1 MAYDRVMSVVE
12 NVVSVSE
19 VARDMVIQARSG
31 QEGAESY
38 ALWVE
43 VTGNN
48 GPEYTY
54 ELYLHPLEY
63 ASSDDLVQH
72 HDDLS
77 IVIVAESVEK
87 LRGASID
94 YGSGAQGEGWV
105 IDNPNRP
112 QPLLNIGK
120 SPSMGPPSAPA
131 GDLSSEVAQRVQQVL
146 QEQINPMIA
155 AHGGRADLVA
165 VDGSRAYLRL
175 GGGCQ
180 GCGMATVTLSQGIEV
195 AIKEAVPEITEIVDV
210 TDHASGT
217 NPYFES
223 SKK

>member
-1 MAYDRVMSVVE
+1 MSVVE
-12 NVVSVSE
+12 NMVSVSE
-19 VARDMVIQARSG
+19 VARDMVIAARSG

-77 IVIVAESVEK
+77 VVIVADGVDK

-94 YGSGAQGEGWV
+94 YGSGHQGEGWV

-112 QPLLNIGK
+112 QALLSIGK
-120 SPSMGPPSAPA
+120 SPSMGAPAGPAAPA
-131 GDLSSEVAQRVQQVL
+131 GDLSSEIAQRVQQVL
-146 QEQINPMIA
+146 HEQINPMIA
-155 AHGGRADLVA
+155 AHGGRADLVS

-195 AIKEAVPEITEIVDV
+195 AIKEAVPEITEVVDV

>member
-1 MAYDRVMSVVE
+1 MSVVE

-19 VARDMVIQARSG
+19 VARDMVLAARSG

-38 ALWVE
+38 ALWIE

-48 GPEYTY
+48 GPDYTY

-63 ASSDDLVQH
+63 ASSDDLIQH

-77 IVIVAESVEK
+77 VVIVADSVDK
-87 LRGASID
+87 VRGASID
-94 YGSGAQGEGWV
+94 YGSGPQGEGWV
-105 IDNPNRP
+105 VDNPNRP
-112 QPLLNIGK
+112 APLLNIGK
-120 SPSMGPPSAPA
+120 SPSMGAPAAPA
-131 GDLSSEVAQRVQQVL
+131 GDLSSEIAQRVQQVL
-146 QEQINPMIA
+146 HEQINPMIA
-155 AHGGRADLVA
+155 AHGGRADLVS
-165 VDGSRAYLRL
+165 VDENRAYLRL

-195 AIKEAVPEITEIVDV
+195 AIKEAVPEITEVVDI

>member
-1 MAYDRVMSVVE
+1 MSVVE

-19 VARDMVIQARSG
+19 VAREMVVAARAG

-38 ALWVE
+38 GLWVE
-43 VTGNN
+43 VIGNN
-48 GPEYTY
+48 APEYTY

-77 IVIVAESVEK
+77 VVIVADSVDK

-94 YGSGAQGEGWV
+94 YGSGPQGEGWV

-112 QPLLNIGK
+112 QPLLSIGK
-120 SPSMGPPSAPA
+120 SPSLGAAAESGPT
-131 GDLSSEVAQRVQQVL
+131 GDLSSEVAQRVHEVL
-146 QEQINPMIA
+146 QAHINPMIA
-155 AHGGRADLVA
+155 AHGGRADLVS

-175 GGGCQ
+175 SGGCQ

-195 AIKEAVPEITEIVDV
+195 AIKEAVPEITEVVDV

>member
-1 MAYDRVMSVVE
+1 MSVVE
-12 NVVSVSE
+12 NVVSISE
-19 VARDMVIQARSG
+19 VARDMVVAARSS

-43 VTGNN
+43 VTGSN
-48 GPEYTY
+48 GPQYSY

-63 ASSDDLVQH
+63 ASPGDLVQH

-77 IVIVAESVEK
+77 VVIVADSVDK

-94 YGSGAQGEGWV
+94 YGAGPQGEGWI

-112 QPLLNIGK
+112 QPLLNIGRA
-120 SPSMGPPSAPA
+120 PSLAPPPPA
-131 GDLSSEVAQRVQQVL
+131 GDLSSDLAQRVHQVL
-146 QEQINPMIA
+146 EDHINPMIA
-155 AHGGRADLVA
+155 AHGGRADLVS
-165 VDGSRAYLRL
+165 VDADRAYLRL
-175 GGGCQ
+175 SGGCQ

-195 AIKEAVPEITEIVDV
+195 AIKEAVPEITEVVDV

-217 NPYFES
+217 NPYFEA

>member
-1 MAYDRVMSVVE
+1 MSVVE

-19 VARDMVIQARSG
+19 VARDMVIAARSG

-63 ASSDDLVQH
+63 ATSEDLVQH

-77 IVIVAESVEK
+77 VVIVADSVDK

-94 YGSGAQGEGWV
+94 YGSGPQGEGWV

-120 SPSMGPPSAPA
+120 APSMGAPA
-131 GDLSSEVAQRVQQVL
+131 VPSGPTGDLSSEVAQRVHQVL

-155 AHGGRADLVA
+155 AHGGRADLVS

-195 AIKEAVPEITEIVDV
+195 AIKEAVPEITDVVDV

>member
-1 MAYDRVMSVVE
+1 MSVVE
-12 NVVSVSE
+12 HVVTVSQI
-19 VARDMVIQARSG
+19 ARDMVIRARSG

-48 GPEYTY
+48 GPDYTY

-63 ASSDDLVQH
+63 ATADDLVQR

-77 IVIVAESVEK
+77 VVIVADSVEK

-94 YGSGAQGEGWV
+94 YGSGPQGEGWV
-105 IDNPNRP
+105 VDNPNHP
-112 QPLLNIGK
+112 QPLLSIGK
-120 SPSMGPPSAPA
+120 SPSMGVATAPV
-131 GDLSSEVAQRVQQVL
+131 GDLSSEVAQRVHQVL
-146 QEQINPMIA
+146 EQQINPMIA
-155 AHGGRADLVA
+155 AHGGRADLVS

-195 AIKEAVPEITEIVDV
+195 AIKEAVPEITEVVDV

>member
-1 MAYDRVMSVVE
+1 MSAVE

-19 VARDMVIQARSG
+19 VARDMVIAARSG

-63 ASSDDLVQH
+63 ATSADLVQH

-77 IVIVAESVEK
+77 VVIVADSVDK

-94 YGSGAQGEGWV
+94 YGSGPQGEGWV

-120 SPSMGPPSAPA
+120 APSMGAPTGPSGPT
-131 GDLSSEVAQRVQQVL
+131 GDLSSEVAQLVHQVL

-155 AHGGRADLVA
+155 AHGGRADLVS

-195 AIKEAVPEITEIVDV
+195 AIKEAVPQITEVVDV

>member
-1 MAYDRVMSVVE
+1 MSTIA
-12 NVVSVSE
+12 NVVSISE
-19 VARDMVIQARSG
+19 VARDMVVEARSS

-38 ALWVE
+38 ALWIE
-43 VTGNN
+43 VSGSN

-63 ASSDDLVQH
+63 AAPPDVVQH

-77 IVIVAESVEK
+77 LVIVGDSVDK

-94 YGSGAQGEGWV
+94 YGSGPQGEGWI
-105 IDNPNRP
+105 IDNPNHPR
-112 QPLLNIGK
+112 PLLNIGRA
-120 SPSMGPPSAPA
+120 PSMAAPTPT
-131 GDLSSEVAQRVQQVL
+131 GDLSSELAQRVHQVL
-146 QEQINPMIA
+146 EGDINPMIA
-155 AHGGRADLVA
+155 AHGGRADLVS
-165 VDGSRAYLRL
+165 VDENRAYLRL
-175 GGGCQ
+175 SGGCQ

-195 AIKEAVPEITEIVDV
+195 AIKEAVPEITEVVDV